1 MSTVME
7 AKGSN
12 NQHGDNSDNVD
23 NEDNPD
29 NVAGNYKVGFGR
41 PPLHS
46 QFPKGRSGNPSGR
59 PKGSRVLS
67 AVITAALAERAVVTE
82 NGRRRS
88 ITKLELAV
96 KQIANKAAGG
106 DQRACK
112 LIIELLHQSE
122 VRDEARASGMPLT
135 ADERRANDGAI
146 LAALRDRA
154 LSIDPSS
161 AMLEAPDAAS

>member
-1 MSTVME
+1 MSGTMK
-7 AKGSN
+7 ATGSN
-12 NQHGDNSDNVD
+12 HEHGDNADD
-23 NEDNPD
+23 A
-29 NVAGNYKVGFGR
+29 AGNYKVGFGR

-82 NGRRRS
+82 NGRRRT

-96 KQIANKAAGG
+96 KQVANKAAGG

-135 ADERRANDGAI
+135 ADERRANDTAI
-146 LAALRDRA
+146 LAALRDRT
-154 LSIDPSS
+154 LSIDTS
-161 AMLEAPDAAS
+161 AQTLEDPDAAS

>member
-1 MSTVME
+1 MSGTKE
-7 AKGSN
+7 TAGGN
-12 NQHGDNSDNVD
+12 NEHGDNADD
-23 NEDNPD
+23 A
-29 NVAGNYKVGFGR
+29 AGNYKVGFGR

-82 NGRRRS
+82 NGRRRT

-96 KQIANKAAGG
+96 KQVANKAAGG
-106 DQRACK
+106 DHRSCK

-122 VRDEARASGMPLT
+122 VRDEARASGTPLT
-135 ADERRANDGAI
+135 ADERRANDTAI

-154 LSIDPSS
+154 LSIDTS
-161 AMLEAPDAAS
+161 AQTLEDPDAAS

>member
-1 MSTVME
+1 MSRTKE
-7 AKGSN
+7 ADRSN
-12 NQHGDNSDNVD
+12 NQYGDDADNAAD
-23 NEDNPD
+23 Y
-29 NVAGNYKVGFGR
+29 YKVGFGH

-46 QFPKGRSGNPSGR
+46 QFSKGRSGNPSGR

-82 NGRRRS
+82 NGRRRT

-112 LIIELLHQSE
+112 LLIELLHQSE

-135 ADERRANDGAI
+135 ADERRASDSAI

-154 LSIDPSS
+154 LSIDPST
-161 AMLEAPDAAS
+161 AMLEGPDAAS